1 MTAQTTDF
9 SGLLF
14 YNPSTNGFNPVVSA
28 SLFADNTSVNEGDQL
43 NFTVVTWNVPDGTT
57 LYYRIVGLSNM
68 NYNQFT
74 DVNDSVVITNN
85 RGYFSVGILE
95 NQLTAAGTQ
104 TFDIIIEKTF
114 GGGSQLAIIAGI
126 TVNDTSQSILTPQSF
141 AFNGSTD
148 YRELLGTT
156 TDWALGTTW
165 TIEWWS
171 KATSASTGGGTIYTV
186 MSQYDNLGGIGIDI
200 YYQNNKL
207 VINNGTI
214 LADEP
219 TSGVWTHVAL
229 VNNAGSTT
237 LYYNGTS
244 VYTGGNWNLGLS
256 TATLVLGKRGQIPY
270 QYFPG
275 LLTSIRIT
283 NTAVYSTSRYTST
296 VVYSPPPVLPEFL
309 YGKIK
314 ITVNDAGAV
323 YLQFQASLPTITNQL
338 TVGARVV
345 LDWDGRPG
353 NTVATIAGP
362 SIDFP
367 GNPYPGDPGFLLTII
382 STTEL
387 PGNSEGYNIEAL
399 TVVPVFDPYTVAL
412 PPDKITGTKLLL
424 NPNDTVMFDDLS
436 DSNHTF
442 AASMTGQSSDY
453 PPAPSYNKV
462 ISLNPN
468 YIALQGGNNIPNEV
482 DSGSSAAALSAPFT
496 GTLAQNGTLNF
507 TGQNSAL
514 LLPAKNIKTIG
525 MWIKI
530 TAPQSGTMYLVDSRV
545 INGSG
550 EGTGYFYSSGFEG
563 WTLMSINGA
572 PADTSNWA
580 TIINNTNNW
589 QYVTIINQ
597 TNTPHSIT
605 LFNRYTLG
613 EGLYN
618 SQVGWVEAWD
628 YVLNDTQIN
637 TAYLAHSTD
646 YTITTPN
653 ALQIT
658 VGYASQGG
666 TTPNNTVA
674 LSGVPGGQ
682 WTAIRNASSYVGKH
696 GDNTTFSMT
705 YIEDDDSGIFTF
717 GVGTESS
724 FQADS
729 FWYVP

>member
-1 MTAQTTDF
+1 MTAKTTDF
-9 SGLLF
+9 SGLLY
-14 YNPSTNGFNPVVSA
+14 YNPSTNGFNPIVEA
-28 SLFADNTSVNEGDQL
+28 TMTGPTSIDEGATATFDA
-43 NFTVVTWNVPDGTT
+43 VAWGIPDGPVYWWVTNLTNLTT
-57 LYYRIVGLSNM
+57 NRISPGLVAEA
-68 NYNQFT
+68 T
-74 DVNDSVVITNN
+74 IDNN
-85 RGYFSVGILE
+85 RSSFSVTV
-95 NQLTAAGTQ
+95 NANDATAAGAQ
-104 TFDIIIEKTF
+104 SYVVKF
-114 GGGSQLAIIAGI
+114 GKVYGTALATTTV
-126 TVNDTSQSILTPQSF
+126 TVNDTSQDAGPLTLGTSL
-141 AFNGSTD
+141 AFNGTD
-148 YRELLGTT
+148 NRRVIVADNLADWNLG
-156 TDWALGTTW
+156 DNW
-165 TIEWWS
+165 TIEWWQ
-171 KATSASTGGGTIYTV
+171 KIPVGASGFLSVLCQDANVPTY
-186 MSQYDNLGGIGIDI
+186 SGIDVFI
-200 YYQNNKL
+200 
-207 VINNGTI
+207 
-214 LADEP
+214 
-219 TSGVWTHVAL
+219 
-229 VNNAGSTT
+229 NAGSIQMFNGGRQTSESAAT
-237 LYYNGTS
+237 RGQWNHIALQKNGTDLTAYINGAPQTFNGS
-244 VYTGGNWNLGLS
+244 HSGTIAPSSPMNVCIGSRTYDGGVNFYG
-256 TATLVLGKRGQIPY
+256 
-270 QYFPG
+270 QYFNG
-275 LLTSIRIT
+275 ELANIRISSV
-283 NTAVYSTSRYTST
+283 ARYTT
-296 VVYSPPPVLPEFL
+296 TFTPPV
-309 YGKIK
+309 
-314 ITVNDAGAV
+314 TVEVDANVKLALDGSNAGGDGMLIDETTRHTLTNNGAV
-323 YLQFQASLPTITNQL
+323 VKII
-338 TVGARVV
+338 GA
-345 LDWDGRPG
+345 
-353 NTVATIAGP
+353 
-362 SIDFP
+362 
-367 GNPYPGDPGFLLTII
+367 
-382 STTEL
+382 
-387 PGNSEGYNIEAL
+387 
-399 TVVPVFDPYTVAL
+399 
-412 PPDKITGTKLLL
+412 TG
-424 NPNDTVMFDDLS
+424 
-436 DSNHTF
+436 
-442 AASMTGQSSDY
+442 
-453 PPAPSYNKV
+453 NKV

-530 TAPQSGTMYLVDSRV
+530 TPLAGTMYLVDSRV

-572 PADTSNWA
+572 PSDTSNWA

-618 SQVGWVEAWD
+618 LQVGWVEAWD
-628 YVLNDTQIN
+628 YTLNDTQIN
-637 TAYLAHSTD
+637 TAYLVHRTD

-666 TTPNNTVA
+666 TPPNNTVA

-705 YIEDDDSGIFTF
+705 YIGDDNEGIFTF

>member
-1 MTAQTTDF
+1 MTEKTTDF
-9 SGLLF
+9 SGLLY
-14 YNPSTNGFNPVVSA
+14 YNPSTNGFNPIVEATMTGPTSIDEGATATFDVVA
-28 SLFADNTSVNEGDQL
+28 WGI
-43 NFTVVTWNVPDGTT
+43 PDGPVYWWVTNLTNLTT
-57 LYYRIVGLSNM
+57 DRISPGI
-68 NYNQFT
+68 FAEAT
-74 DVNDSVVITNN
+74 IDNN
-85 RGYFSVGILE
+85 RSSFSVTV
-95 NQLTAAGTQ
+95 NANNATATAAQSYIVKFGKVNGTA
-104 TFDIIIEKTF
+104 
-114 GGGSQLAIIAGI
+114 LASITV
-126 TVNDTSQSILTPQSF
+126 TVNDTSQ
-141 AFNGSTD
+141 G
-148 YRELLGTT
+148 
-156 TDWALGTTW
+156 
-165 TIEWWS
+165 
-171 KATSASTGGGTIYTV
+171 ATG
-186 MSQYDNLGGIGIDI
+186 
-200 YYQNNKL
+200 
-207 VINNGTI
+207 
-214 LADEP
+214 
-219 TSGVWTHVAL
+219 
-229 VNNAGSTT
+229 
-237 LYYNGTS
+237 
-244 VYTGGNWNLGLS
+244 
-256 TATLVLGKRGQIPY
+256 
-270 QYFPG
+270 
-275 LLTSIRIT
+275 
-283 NTAVYSTSRYTST
+283 
-296 VVYSPPPVLPEFL
+296 
-309 YGKIK
+309 
-314 ITVNDAGAV
+314 
-323 YLQFQASLPTITNQL
+323 
-338 TVGARVV
+338 
-345 LDWDGRPG
+345 
-353 NTVATIAGP
+353 
-362 SIDFP
+362 
-367 GNPYPGDPGFLLTII
+367 
-382 STTEL
+382 
-387 PGNSEGYNIEAL
+387 
-399 TVVPVFDPYTVAL
+399 
-412 PPDKITGTKLLL
+412 
-424 NPNDTVMFDDLS
+424 
-436 DSNHTF
+436 
-442 AASMTGQSSDY
+442 
-453 PPAPSYNKV
+453 NKV

-530 TAPQSGTMYLVDSRV
+530 TVPMSGTMYLVDSRV

-550 EGTGYFYSSGFEG
+550 EGTGYFYSAGFEG

-618 SQVGWVEAWD
+618 LQVGWVEAWD

-637 TAYLAHSTD
+637 TAYLVHRTD

-666 TTPNNTVA
+666 TPPNNTVA
-674 LSGVPGGQ
+674 LSGVPSGQ

-705 YIEDDDSGIFTF
+705 YIGDDDNGTFTF

>member
-1 MTAQTTDF
+1 MTAKTTDF

-28 SLFADNTSVNEGDQL
+28 SLFADNTSVNEGGQL

-85 RGYFSVGILE
+85 RGYFSVAILE
-95 NQLTAAGTQ
+95 NQLTAAGPQ

-114 GGGSQLAIIAGI
+114 GGGGQLAVIAGI
-126 TVNDTSQSILTPQSF
+126 TVNDTSQDAGPLTLGTSLG
-141 AFNGSTD
+141 FNGTD
-148 YRELLGTT
+148 NRRVIVADNLADWNLG
-156 TDWALGTTW
+156 DNW
-165 TIEWWS
+165 TIEWWQKIPVGAS
-171 KATSASTGGGTIYTV
+171 GFLSVLCQDANVPTYSGIDVFINAGNIQMFNGGRQTSESAATRGQWNHIALQKNGTDLTAYINGAPQTFNGSHSGTIAPSSPMNVCIGSRTYDGGVNFYGQYFNGELANIRISSVARYTTTFTPPV
-186 MSQYDNLGGIGIDI
+186 TVEVDANVKLALDGSNAGGDGMLIDETTRHT
-200 YYQNNKL
+200 L
-207 VINNGTI
+207 TNNGAVVKI
-214 LADEP
+214 IGA
-219 TSGVWTHVAL
+219 
-229 VNNAGSTT
+229 
-237 LYYNGTS
+237 
-244 VYTGGNWNLGLS
+244 TG
-256 TATLVLGKRGQIPY
+256 
-270 QYFPG
+270 
-275 LLTSIRIT
+275 
-283 NTAVYSTSRYTST
+283 
-296 VVYSPPPVLPEFL
+296 
-309 YGKIK
+309 
-314 ITVNDAGAV
+314 
-323 YLQFQASLPTITNQL
+323 
-338 TVGARVV
+338 
-345 LDWDGRPG
+345 
-353 NTVATIAGP
+353 
-362 SIDFP
+362 
-367 GNPYPGDPGFLLTII
+367 
-382 STTEL
+382 
-387 PGNSEGYNIEAL
+387 
-399 TVVPVFDPYTVAL
+399 
-412 PPDKITGTKLLL
+412 
-424 NPNDTVMFDDLS
+424 
-436 DSNHTF
+436 
-442 AASMTGQSSDY
+442 
-453 PPAPSYNKV
+453 NKV

-530 TAPQSGTMYLVDSRV
+530 TVPMAGTMYLVDSRV

-550 EGTGYFYSSGFEG
+550 EGTGYFYSAGFEG

-572 PADTSNWA
+572 PSDTSTWA

-618 SQVGWVEAWD
+618 LQVGWVEAWD
-628 YVLNDTQIN
+628 YTLNDTQIN
-637 TAYLAHSTD
+637 TAYLVHRTD

-658 VGYASQGG
+658 VGSVSQGG

-705 YIEDDDSGIFTF
+705 YLGDDNSGTFTF